1 VYRQISVFEVGSLE
15 EIPICEWDPH
25 KEARNV
31 RERGLSFAEAMRVFL
46 DERHITLADNRRDYG
61 EPRFLTFGMVDGRL
75 LAVGHTPRGDVTR
88 IFSARKANR
97 REQRRHALRMQHKES
112 H

>member
-1 VYRQISVFEVGSLE
+1 MSRQMSVFEVGFPE
-15 EIPICEWDPH
+15 EIPSCEWDPH

-46 DERHITLADNRRDYG
+46 DER
-61 EPRFLTFGMVDGRL
+61 L
-75 LAVGHTPRGDVTR
+75 LAVGHTPRGEVTR